1 MPCPGAPYVP
11 DGSDNDTDTYK
22 MTMTD
27 IHRDNLEPE
36 RVMETFCSPSPRLH
50 NNGNQ
55 LRYWMTKLISWTIF
69 RGLENSRFP
78 FVG

>member
-1 MPCPGAPYVP
+1 MPCPGALYVP

-55 LRYWMTKLISWTIF
+55 LRIVYHL
-69 RGLENSRFP
+69 P
-78 FVG
+78 FMHLPLDFWYICP